1 MLLSLEQI
9 LRVVAKSKGISNSKK
24 WIEDRLNHAEI
35 SSNYYNYIHLK
46 SNKRMWFGVR
56 DAKFECQP
64 FILFREYE
72 NNDSLETVKEFELFT
87 FTSFQDKTFL
97 ELLKDSYVTH
107 YDIIMDFRVFFETQP
122 VMFDMRGP
130 DGKRIKLKE
139 YNDLDEGFTI
149 LTNLYQLTVQGLD
162 KVFYFCSRDLLEI
175 QIINL
180 CSFNQGVNVEKS
192 SESREVYLTDN
203 MEVMRSEERQHF
215 ELTRTKEGF
224 EITWS

>member
-1 MLLSLEQI
+1 
-9 LRVVAKSKGISNSKK
+9 
-24 WIEDRLNHAEI
+24 
-35 SSNYYNYIHLK
+35 
-46 SNKRMWFGVR
+46 MWFGVR

-72 NNDSLETVKEFELFT
+72 NNDSPETVKEFELFT

-97 ELLKDSYVTH
+97 ELLKDSYETH

-180 CSFNQGVNVEKS
+180 RSFNQGVNVEKS

-203 MEVMRSEERQHF
+203 MEVMLSEERQYF
-215 ELTRTKEGF
+215 ELIRTKEGF
-224 EITWS
+224 EITWL